1 MPKLSFILI
10 GALFVCDRA
19 YGLKRAA
26 GAHERLFTVICA
38 IANFLYLCLL
48 LIHSAALA
56 YVLYTGLGMLFIALL

>member
-1 MPKLSFILI
+1 MY
-10 GALFVCDRA
+10 DRA

-38 IANFLYLCLL
+38 TASFLYLCLL

-56 YVLYTGLGMLFIALL
+56 YVLYAGSLRSAP